1 VTTTTQQYELGKD
14 LKRNM
19 EFFDRE
25 LGVKE
30 SFDIIKRPISVGGR
44 DGVFYMVDGF
54 VKDDIM
60 LHIMRGLMN
69 IQREE
74 ILDDNL
80 EILFKKYIPYVE
92 VEKQKDV
99 STIITFVL
107 AGAVCFMLDGYGF
120 AFVID
125 ARTYPA
131 RGPEEPDIERVSR
144 GARDGFVETVVFN
157 TALIRRRLR
166 DPRLRMELMQVG
178 KRSRTDIVVCYI
190 NDITNPRL
198 VGKIKKRLSTINI
211 DGLPMAEKS
220 LEELL
225 DPKGNWNPF
234 PKVRYTERPD
244 VAAVHLLEGHV
255 VIIVDGSPSVIIA
268 PTTYFHHL
276 QHAEEY
282 RQNPLVGAY
291 LRWIRFLGIF
301 ASTFLLPL
309 YYLVSVEPG
318 LLPDYLQ
325 FIGPEKFGKVPL
337 LVQFLLAEIG
347 VDLIR
352 MAAIHTP
359 SPLATA
365 MGLIAAVLIG
375 EIAINIGL
383 FVPEVILYAA
393 LAAVGTFSTPS
404 YEVSLANRFI
414 RYFLLLAS
422 AVFKLPG
429 YVGGIILLFVFLALS
444 RSFGIPYLWPLIPFN
459 AAALF
464 HIILR
469 SPVPIQKYRP
479 AVLEPL
485 DKKRQGRRF
494 IPLPLRRIGQYKM
507 KRRYDSDE
515 DKK

>member
-1 VTTTTQQYELGKD
+1 MTTTTQQYELSKN
-14 LKRNM
+14 LSRNM
-19 EFFDRE
+19 EFFDSE
-25 LGVKE
+25 LGVKK

-60 LHIMRGLMN
+60 LHILRSLMR
-69 IQREE
+69 IQDGE
-74 ILDDNL
+74 IL
-80 EILFKKYIPYVE
+80 EEGMEVLFKKHIPYVE
-92 VEKQKDV
+92 VEKQRDV
-99 STIITFVL
+99 STIITFIL
-107 AGAVCFMLDGYGF
+107 AGAICFLMEGYEY
-120 AFVID
+120 ALVID

-144 GARDGFVETVVFN
+144 GARDGFVETIVFN
-157 TALIRRRLR
+157 TALVRRRLR

-178 KRSRTDIVVCYI
+178 KRSRTDIVICYI
-190 NDITNPRL
+190 SDIANPKL
-198 VGKIKKRLSTINI
+198 VGEIKNRLRTINI

-220 LEELL
+220 VEELL

-244 VAAVHLLEGHV
+244 VAAIHLLEGHII
-255 VIIVDGSPSVIIA
+255 IIVDGSPSVIIA

-309 YYLVSVEPG
+309 YYLVSVEPN
-318 LLPDYLQ
+318 LLPNYLR
-325 FIGPEKFGKVPL
+325 FIGPEKIGKVPL
-337 LVQFLLAEIG
+337 LIQFILAEIG

-365 MGLIAAVLIG
+365 MGLVAAVLIG

-393 LAAVGTFSTPS
+393 LAAIGTFSTPS
-404 YEVSLANRFI
+404 YEVSLANRFV

-422 AVFKLPG
+422 AVLKLPG
-429 YVGGIILLFVFLALS
+429 YMGGVILLFVFLSLS

-459 AAALF
+459 AAALL

-469 SPVPIQKYRP
+469 APVPIQKYRP
-479 AVLEPL
+479 SILEPL

-494 IPLPLRRIGQYKM
+494 IPLPLNRPSQNKIK
-507 KRRYDSDE
+507 KNHKSDK
-515 DKK
+515 D